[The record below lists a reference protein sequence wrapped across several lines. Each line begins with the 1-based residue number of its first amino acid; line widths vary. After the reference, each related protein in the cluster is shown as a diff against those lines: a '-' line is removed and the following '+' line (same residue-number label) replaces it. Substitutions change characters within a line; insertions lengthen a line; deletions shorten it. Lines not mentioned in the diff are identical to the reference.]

1 MFQVGPCHHGLQSM
15 NCLLVILLIGRLAGF
30 SLVLMYLNKESFHSM
45 ISFTLLFTNTE
56 IIFAPFNHDKRNKES
71 DQWKQAM
78 LGSAIGF

>member
-1 MFQVGPCHHGLQSM
+1 
-15 NCLLVILLIGRLAGF
+15 
-30 SLVLMYLNKESFHSM
+30 M

-56 IIFAPFNHDKRNKES
+56 IIFAAFNHDKRNKES